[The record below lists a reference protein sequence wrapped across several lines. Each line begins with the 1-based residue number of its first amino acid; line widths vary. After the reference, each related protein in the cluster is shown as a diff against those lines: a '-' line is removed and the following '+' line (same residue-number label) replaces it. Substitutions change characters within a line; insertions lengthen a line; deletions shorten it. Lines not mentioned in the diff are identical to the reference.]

1 MHCTKVKT
9 FYKIVCNLVSEQAM
23 ETQTAVVGLGEDNSN
38 TQMTP
43 VVIFNCHI
51 CNKQFEKKLTYQRH
65 LRTHSEHNP
74 TMVRL
79 CSDFTLHLQLFF

>member
-1 MHCTKVKT
+1 
-9 FYKIVCNLVSEQAM
+9 M
-23 ETQTAVVGLGEDNSN
+23 ETQTHVVTMEGDGTAVTASPQGN
-38 TQMTP
+38 P

-74 TMVRL
+74 TMVRI
-79 CSDFTLHLQLFF
+79 LFGFSVS